1 MNVDAKRALVERY
14 LEAYNRFDVEGMMA
28 LVHDDIAFENVSGG
42 EVNAQASGAEA
53 FRALAE
59 QAKGLFSSREQVMTG
74 FEASDEGASIEVDY
88 TGVLAADL
96 PNGMKAG
103 EVLRLKGRSEFVFR
117 EGKIYR
123 LTDTS

>member
-1 MNVDAKRALVERY
+1 VDVDAKRALVGRY
-14 LEAYNRFDVEGMMA
+14 VDAYSRFDVEGMVA
-28 LVHDDIAFENVSGG
+28 LIHEDIEFENVSGG
-42 EVNAQASGAEA
+42 EVNARASGADA

-59 QAKGLFSSREQVMTG
+59 QAKGLFSEREQIIRA

-103 EVLRLKGRSEFVFR
+103 EVLRLKGRSAFVFR
-117 EGKIYR
+117 GGKIYR
-123 LTDTS
+123 LTDYS